1 MKANVSGSTHT
12 ERRKSIGVLPGP
24 AERLIERFGELM
36 TYEQLAELLKRSPA
50 GLRISVGQRDSEF
63 STALRAARIKLGRRV
78 YFRSSQIAALISPE
92 VDGSGAAQG
101 GAYL

>member
-1 MKANVSGSTHT
+1 MKANVNGSVRA
-12 ERRKSIGVLPGP
+12 ERHKSIGALPGA

-36 TYEQLAELLKRSPA
+36 TYEQLADLLKRSPA
-50 GLRISVGQRDSEF
+50 GLRISVGQRDSDF

-92 VDGSGAAQG
+92 LDESGAGQG
-101 GAYL
+101 GVYP